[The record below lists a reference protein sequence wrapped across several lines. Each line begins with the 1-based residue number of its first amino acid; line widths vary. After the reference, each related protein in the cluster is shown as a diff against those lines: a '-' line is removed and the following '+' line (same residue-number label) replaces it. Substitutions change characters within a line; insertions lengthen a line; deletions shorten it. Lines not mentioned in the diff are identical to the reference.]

1 MHFLPIAY
9 FYSIRVVP
17 ENYFS
22 MIRKALAS
30 GEGERKKFRAVFSR
44 FGKKV
49 NYKGYSEM
57 TVLLTQVAES
67 ETGAVVADHVWFGYT
82 AGFEKVKLEEGVAVE
97 FEARI
102 KEYTKGYVNKKYGIN
117 NRKRDFKLSHPT
129 KIKIL

>member
-1 MHFLPIAY
+1 
-9 FYSIRVVP
+9 
-17 ENYFS
+17 

-30 GEGERKKFRAVFSR
+30 REGERKKFRAVFSR

-67 ETGAVVADHVWFGYT
+67 ETGAAVADHIWFGYT

-117 NRKRDFKLSHPT
+117 NRKKDFKLSHPT